1 MARRSASG
9 AAGSSPACASS
20 TTGRT
25 QPPEAAERVADQ
37 LRMGGFL
44 ELERTTE
51 LPLAIFRHGLAQS
64 PEIAPRLRVAAGT
77 RVANGGP
84 GAQAVVR
91 IRLAYRHRQRFACF
105 VVAAT
110 QRQAQAAHAE
120 PPAAPPVVRATN
132 TTLVRTTNGTRVI
145 PRPHK

>member
-1 MARRSASG
+1 MARRSASW

-64 PEIAPRLRVAAGT
+64 PEIAPRLRVAAGK
-77 RVANGGP
+77 RVAHGGQ
-84 GAQAVVR
+84 GDQVVVR
-91 IRLAYRHRQRFACF
+91 IRLAYRHRQRFDCF
-105 VVAAT
+105 VVAAI
-110 QRQAQAAHAE
+110 QRQAEDAHRSE
-120 PPAAPPVVRATN
+120 EHTSE
-132 TTLVRTTNGTRVI
+132 LQ
-145 PRPHK
+145 

>member
-1 MARRSASG
+1 MPGTPEPGQMARRSASW

-44 ELERTTE
+44 DLERTTE

-64 PEIAPRLRVAAGT
+64 PELAPRLRLAAGKP
-77 RVANGGP
+77 VAHGAP
-84 GAQAVVR
+84 GAQV
-91 IRLAYRHRQRFACF
+91 
-105 VVAAT
+105 VVALN
-110 QRQAQAAHAE
+110 
-120 PPAAPPVVRATN
+120 RAK
-132 TTLVRTTNGTRVI
+132 
-145 PRPHK
+145 PR